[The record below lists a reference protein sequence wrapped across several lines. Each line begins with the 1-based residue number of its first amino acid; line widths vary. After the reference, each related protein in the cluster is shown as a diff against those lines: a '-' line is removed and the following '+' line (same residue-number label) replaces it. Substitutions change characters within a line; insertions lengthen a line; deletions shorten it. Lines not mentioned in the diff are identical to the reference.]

1 MEIDIFIKGNTI
13 DLICLNESIAAES
26 NWKNWFNDEEATKYM
41 QKHYYPNTREI
52 QVEFYKNSIE
62 NNPSKLQCGIYH
74 KEDQVLIGVISLN
87 DIDFI
92 NRNTELSVIIG
103 ESKYQNIVVLLEAQR
118 LLLRHAFETLNMNKV
133 YGGSAIKEIDML
145 FCRVLGYER
154 EGIRSKHMYKNG
166 DYLDVYMFAIS
177 REKYFKKR
185 DRWF

>member
-13 DLICLNESIAAES
+13 DLLCLNESIAAES

-41 QKHYYPNTREI
+41 QKHYFPNTREI

-87 DIDFI
+87 DIDYI

-103 ESKYQNIVVLLEAQR
+103 ESKYQNMVVLLEAQR
-118 LLLRHAFETLNMNKV
+118 LLLRHAFESLNMN
-133 YGGSAIKEIDML
+133 
-145 FCRVLGYER
+145 R
-154 EGIRSKHMYKNG
+154 
-166 DYLDVYMFAIS
+166 YMGVRQLKKLTCYFAG
-177 REKYFKKR
+177 F
-185 DRWF
+185 